1 MTGAAGWDD
10 ASAGRIT
17 EPQRRMLNAV
27 CGDLARQVRWH
38 SVKLDKDD
46 WRHFL
51 SGTAAGWKAVPA
63 YDHGDGRNG
72 IIMLGG
78 SSLKL
83 TRQQA
88 KDAITMGLH
97 IGDSPQEQGLS
108 CKPVRW
114 SDAVLLGLGFNPRDL
129 EEA

>member
-27 CGDLARQVRWH
+27 CGDLARHVRWH

-97 IGDSPQEQGLS
+97 IGDYPHEHGLS
-108 CKPVRW
+108 CQPVRW
-114 SDAVLLGLGFNPRDL
+114 SYTVLLARVENPNDWRG
-129 EEA
+129 

>member
-1 MTGAAGWDD
+1 MNDWEDV
-10 ASAGRIT
+10 SAGRIT
-17 EPQRRMLNAV
+17 EAQRRMLNAV
-27 CGDLARQVRWH
+27 AGDLARSIIWHGVR
-38 SVKLDKDD
+38 LDKDD

-63 YDHGDGRNG
+63 YCNGDGRHG
-72 IIMLGG
+72 VIMLGG

-97 IGDSPQEQGLS
+97 IGDAPHEQGLK
-108 CKPVRW
+108 CAPVRW
-114 SDAVLLGLGFNPRDL
+114 SDAVLLALGFNPKDL
-129 EEA
+129 EG

>member
-1 MTGAAGWDD
+1 MTAAAGWDD

-17 EPQRRMLNAV
+17 EAQRRMLNAV
-27 CGDLARQVRWH
+27 CGDLARHVRWH
-38 SVKLDKDD
+38 GVRLDKDD
-46 WRHFL
+46 FRHLL

-97 IGDSPQEQGLS
+97 IGDHPQEQGLS
-108 CKPVRW
+108 CAPVRW

-129 EEA
+129 EAT

>member
-1 MTGAAGWDD
+1 MKDWDD
-10 ASAGRIT
+10 TSAGRIT
-17 EPQRRMLNAV
+17 DAQRRMLNAV
-27 CGDLARQVRWH
+27 CGDLAKHVRWH
-38 SVKLDKDD
+38 GVKLDKDD

-63 YDHGDGRNG
+63 YDFGDGRNG

-97 IGDSPQEQGLS
+97 IGDSPQEQGLTH
-108 CKPVRW
+108 KPVRW

-129 EEA
+129 EAE